1 MNKTATI
8 TGKRQITIPIK
19 LFKAANLDKNKKVII
34 SQEKNRLVITSAV
47 SLVENLAGSLKM
59 PTSWQ
64 GKDLEEIIEE
74 SKAEYFAQ
82 KSNK

>member
-19 LFKAANLDKNKKVII
+19 LFKAAKLDRNKKVII
-34 SQEKNRLVITSAV
+34 SQEKNRLVITSAT
-47 SLVENLAGSLKM
+47 SLVESLAGSLKM

-64 GKDLEEIIEE
+64 GKDLDQIIEE
-74 SKAEYFAQ
+74 AKDEYFGQ
-82 KSNK
+82 KK

>member
-19 LFKAANLDKNKKVII
+19 LFKAANLDKNKKVVI
-34 SQEKNRLVITSAV
+34 SQEKNRLVITSAI

-59 PTSWQ
+59 PASWQ
-64 GKDLEEIIEE
+64 GKDLEEIIEQ
-74 SKAEYFAQ
+74 SKTDYFA
-82 KSNK
+82 KNNK

>member
-19 LFKAANLDKNKKVII
+19 LFKAAGLNKNKKVLV
-34 SQEKNRLVITSAV
+34 SEKHGEIVITP
-47 SLVENLAGSLKM
+47 LVAKVEKLAGSLKM
-59 PTSWQ
+59 PQGWK
-64 GKDLEEIIEE
+64 GKDLDQIIEE

-82 KSNK
+82 KSKK

>member
-19 LFKAANLDKNKKVII
+19 LFKAANLDKNKKVVI
-34 SQEKNRLVITSAV
+34 SQEKNRLIITSAI

-59 PTSWQ
+59 PASWQ
-64 GKDLEEIIEE
+64 GKDLEEIIEQ
-74 SKAEYFAQ
+74 SKTDYFA
-82 KSNK
+82 KNNK

>member
-19 LFKAANLDKNKKVII
+19 LFKAANLDKNKKVVI
-34 SQEKNRLVITSAV
+34 SQEKNRLIITSAI

-59 PTSWQ
+59 PASWQ
-64 GKDLEEIIEE
+64 GKDLEEIIEQ
-74 SKAEYFAQ
+74 SKTDDFA
-82 KSNK
+82 KNNK

>member
-19 LFKAANLDKNKKVII
+19 LFKAANLDKNKKVVI
-34 SQEKNRLVITSAV
+34 SQEKNRLIITSAV

-59 PTSWQ
+59 PASWQ
-64 GKDLEEIIEE
+64 GKDLEEIIEQ
-74 SKAEYFAQ
+74 SKTDYFA
-82 KSNK
+82 KK